1 MYSEERT
8 EKVERSI
15 AKTMSWRVM
24 ATFVT
29 FMISWIITGTLE
41 VALSIG
47 AFELVS
53 KLLLYFFHE
62 RLWNKIKWGK

>member
-1 MYSEERT
+1 MYKEEIT

-15 AKTMSWRVM
+15 AKTMSWRVL
-24 ATFVT
+24 ATLVTFV
-29 FMISWIITGTLE
+29 ISWIITGTLE
-41 VALSIG
+41 LALSIG
-47 AFELVS
+47 AFELVT